1 MPNSYSEVVWA
12 FVYVSGIHFNLY
24 FSIDS
29 TLEKGNE
36 EVKLTSYVHNR
47 PPYYLINIYIHIQGV
62 PINMGIQ

>member
-1 MPNSYSEVVWA
+1 MSNSYSEVVWA

-36 EVKLTSYVHNR
+36 EVKLTSYVHN
-47 PPYYLINIYIHIQGV
+47 PTFLIT
-62 PINMGIQ
+62 